1 MLNEKLK
8 MDFPIFEKNPSLIYL
23 NNAATTLKPRQVIE
37 AINQYYKE
45 ISANTGRGSHKLS
58 TDATICVEETRNKT
72 ASLINAKENE
82 IAFTKNTTESINTIA
97 VSLERAEK
105 IKEGDEIILS
115 FAEHHANIL
124 PWTEL
129 AKRIGAKIKVVKL
142 KQNFT
147 FDLEDFRNKISRKTK
162 LVSVAG
168 ITNTTGSIF
177 PIKEITK
184 TAHDFGAL
192 VSIDGAQLI
201 PHTKI
206 DSKKIGFD
214 FLSFS
219 AHKMLGPTGLGVL
232 FAKEEI
238 VKNLNPY
245 NFGGGIIKS
254 VSFDKVE
261 YVDDAKKFEAGTL
274 QIGEIYGFKETLAY
288 LKKIGLENIEEHDK
302 SLLDFAIA
310 KLTNIEDIVIY
321 GPKDEKLQSGIILFE
336 IKNVDSGDLAIALSE
351 YKNIAVRSGFMCAEP
366 IIRNINPNGLCR
378 ASFYIYNNKKDI
390 ETLAETIQELSKG
403 LRK

>member
-1 MLNEKLK
+1 
-8 MDFPIFEKNPSLIYL
+8 
-23 NNAATTLKPRQVIE
+23 
-37 AINQYYKE
+37 
-45 ISANTGRGSHKLS
+45 ANTGRGSHKLS

-206 DSKKIGFD
+206 DAKKIGFD